1 MKTRFAPILRTATF
15 AVSSVLALGT
25 GAHADIFTWDGG
37 AGTSNWTDANNWNP
51 DGAQAPLGISDAH
64 RLNINS
70 AQKLIYDYTTAP
82 TNYMG
87 DTLSGGGR
95 GLVIANG
102 SNARGELEITAGTFS
117 TLGATAGDVIGNVA
131 GAIGTLTINGGH
143 FIGTNAGTGL
153 GIGGGPTSTLNVS
166 SGSATLANLN
176 LNATTA
182 TVNLSGTGVL
192 AVNNIT
198 RSTGNTANI
207 NFDGG
212 TLMARINTTAFLSGH
227 NAATIN
233 AGGVTVDSNSF
244 NITIAQSLLGGAG
257 SGGLTKTGAG
267 ILTLSGSNTHTGPTT
282 LTQGTLSVG
291 SNANLGAEAS
301 NLVFD
306 GGTLQITGSTLTS
319 ISGLGRTVAFNAGK
333 DIGIDIAAV
342 SNTFTV
348 DQVLNQTTGGFT
360 KLGAGKVIF
369 TQANTYTGDTTI
381 SAGALI
387 RQVADTTT
395 GDISVANGASF
406 VLDGGITD
414 GAGQSLSING
424 PGSNSGGYFYAGSA
438 IQRGSLQAHNGSNTW
453 AGDIILNGTG
463 NTRIGVQ
470 DGASLTLTG
479 NITESVAG
487 AGVLFRAG
495 SLNDDII
502 VSGTGSWTGVTT
514 LFSNGGSIRI
524 TADDRLST
532 SASVLF
538 TSGGSTVLDL
548 NGFNQ
553 EFAGI
558 DSITTNITIRSGVS
572 GTSILTSNTPDALTF
587 NNQGVIADGLGTV
600 SFVKRGTGTQNITNI
615 NTYTGSTTITAG
627 TLALTDS
634 GSINNSSLIDVEAT
648 ATLSIAGINSSTTIG
663 NANPQTL
670 RGLGTVDLGTKTLN
684 IGSFGILA
692 PGSGPG
698 TLEFASTAGILN
710 FATESTIA
718 FDLGTTSDLISFTS
732 AGDWL
737 SGSGNA
743 ILALNLLDGFDYE
756 QTYTIFRNVTT
767 SDFAFANITGYD
779 TAEYSASFE
788 KMNDDYTLRFIAIP
802 EPASTLLGCLGLL
815 AILRRRRA

>member
-25 GAHADIFTWDGG
+25 GAHAAIFNWDGG

-82 TNYMG
+82 TNYTG
-87 DTLSGGGR
+87 DTVTGGGR
-95 GLVIANG
+95 GLVIASG

-143 FIGTNAGTGL
+143 FIGTTAGTGL

-212 TLMARINTTAFLSGH
+212 TLMARINTTAFLNGL

-233 AGGVTVDSNSF
+233 SGGVTVDSNSL

-267 ILTLSGSNTHTGPTT
+267 ILTLSGTNTHTGPTT
-282 LTQGTLSVG
+282 LTQGTISVG
-291 SNANLGAEAS
+291 SNANLGADTS

-319 ISGLGRTVAFNAGK
+319 ISGLGRTVTFNAGK
-333 DIGIDIAAV
+333 DVGIDIAAA

-348 DQVLNQTTGGFT
+348 DQVLNQSTGGFT

-414 GAGQSLSING
+414 GAGQSLSLNG
-424 PGSNSGGYFYAGSA
+424 PGSNSGGYFYVGSA
-438 IQRGSLQAHNGSNTW
+438 IQRGSLQAHNGANTW

-587 NNQGVIADGLGTV
+587 NNQGVITDGSGTV
-600 SFVKRGTGTQNITNI
+600 SFVKRGTGTQNLTNI

-627 TLALTDS
+627 TLALTGS
-634 GSINNSSLIDVEAT
+634 GSINDSSLIDVQAS
-648 ATLSIAGINSSTTIG
+648 ATLSIAGVNSSTTIG
-663 NANPQTL
+663 NDNPQTL

-698 TLEFASTAGILN
+698 TLQFASTTGILN

-718 FDLGTTSDLISFTS
+718 FDLGTTSDLISFIS

-743 ILALNLLDGFDYE
+743 TLALNLLAGFDYE

-815 AILRRRRA
+815 ALLRRRRA